1 MTDDNSARSPE
12 TQEQVLKTK
21 EQLCREAERLQ
32 NNTEWRETA
41 EKLKELQQ
49 EWKQTGPLFPREVAD
64 ELYARFRKACDTFFE
79 NRTRAFQNQE
89 LERIDNLYR
98 KTELCELAESLQN
111 LEDPD
116 EAAEEMQKLFAEWK
130 QIGPVPRE
138 KSEALWERFKAAQD
152 KAFQRRKL
160 KFEEKDR
167 EREENL
173 KLKEALCE
181 EAEVLAGREDIA
193 EVTPLIISLQERWKS
208 IGPVP
213 REKTEELWER
223 FRNSCDRFFE
233 RKTEFH
239 NQLDEQRLAN
249 LIVRQNLCKTA
260 ESLKDSVEWHDTSEK
275 IKQLQQE
282 WKAAWPVPKDDGD
295 KLWDDFRASCDHF
308 FERKRVHFEEKR
320 IEWQKNQAV
329 WRMNMEK
336 ALARKTEEISRIEAT
351 MEYERN
357 HFTEW
362 QLRLEKLP
370 AELKSVD
377 MKLEIEEKLE
387 RSQAE
392 LERKQ
397 AMIRQ
402 LEADIADIQNKLAKP

>member
-1 MTDDNSARSPE
+1 MTNGNSTPVPAS
-12 TQEQVLKTK
+12 QEYVLKAK
-21 EQLCREAERLQ
+21 ELLCREAEQLQ
-32 NNTEWRETA
+32 NSTEWRETA

-49 EWKQTGPLFPREVAD
+49 KWKQTGPLYPREVAD
-64 ELYARFRKACDTFFE
+64 ELYTRFRKACDTFFE

-181 EAEVLAGREDIA
+181 EAEALAGREDIT

-213 REKTEELWER
+213 REKTDDLWER
-223 FRNSCDRFFE
+223 FRKNCNRFFE

-260 ESLKDSVEWHDTSEK
+260 ESLKESVEWHDTSEK

-282 WKAAWPVPKDDGD
+282 WKAAWPVPKDEGD

-320 IEWQKNQAV
+320 VEWQKNQAV

-336 ALARKTEEISRIEAT
+336 AMARKTEEIARLEAA

-387 RSQAE
+387 RSKAE

-402 LEADIADIQNKLAKP
+402 LEADIADIQNKLAKT

>member
-1 MTDDNSARSPE
+1 MTDVNPPRSPE
-12 TQEQVLKTK
+12 SQEQILKAK

-32 NNTEWRETA
+32 NSTEWRETA

-49 EWKQTGPLFPREVAD
+49 EWKRTGSVFPRELAD
-64 ELYARFRKACDTFFE
+64 ELYNRFRKACDAFFE

-98 KTELCELAESLQN
+98 KTELCELAEALQN

-138 KSEALWERFKAAQD
+138 KSEALWERFRSAQD
-152 KAFQRRKL
+152 MAFQRRKL
-160 KFEEKDR
+160 KYEEKDR

-173 KLKEALCE
+173 RLKEALCI
-181 EAEVLAGREDIA
+181 EAESLAEREDYT
-193 EVTPLIISLQERWKS
+193 EVTPLMINLQERWKN

-223 FRNSCDRFFE
+223 FRKSCDHFFE
-233 RKTEFH
+233 RKTDH
-239 NQLDEQRLAN
+239 NNRLDEQRLAN
-249 LIVRQNLCKTA
+249 LIIRQNLCKMA
-260 ESLKDSVEWHDTSEK
+260 ESLKESVEWNDTSEK

-282 WKAAWPVPKDDGD
+282 WKAAWPVPKDEGD
-295 KLWDDFRASCDHF
+295 RLWESFREACDHF
-308 FERKRVHFEEKR
+308 FERKRIHFEEKR

-336 ALARKTEEISRIEAT
+336 AIARKTEEISRLEAA

-377 MKLEIEEKLE
+377 MKLEIEEKLA

-402 LEADIADIQNKLAKP
+402 LEADIADIHSKLGRS